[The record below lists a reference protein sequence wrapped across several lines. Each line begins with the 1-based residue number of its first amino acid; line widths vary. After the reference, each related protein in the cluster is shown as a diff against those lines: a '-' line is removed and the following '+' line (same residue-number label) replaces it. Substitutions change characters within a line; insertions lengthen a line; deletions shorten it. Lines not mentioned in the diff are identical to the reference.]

1 VLRFGPLAPGTET
14 DAVGFATRDRAPQ
27 ARPYVEICMITTP
40 DGATSQDNKSGP
52 LGGPSDQAMLRAWR
66 QMCDVIL
73 VGAGT
78 VRAEGYGLP
87 SRADVNIAVVTASC
101 NIDPTIPL
109 FASGRGFLATSLD
122 APEMPVA
129 SVRAG
134 TGSVDLAGIIDQL
147 NANVVHVEGG
157 PRLNASLLDAD
168 LVDAI
173 NLTFSH
179 RLAGKHHSDPV
190 TTATRNTTRFSL
202 VDAARDGDFVFA
214 RYERK
219 R

>member
-1 VLRFGPLAPGTET
+1 MQRFGPKAPGTET
-14 DAVGFATRDRAPQ
+14 DAVGFATRERPPQ
-27 ARPYVEICMITTP
+27 GRPHVEICMITTA
-40 DGATSQDNKSGP
+40 DGATSLNDTSGP
-52 LGGPSDQAMLRAWR
+52 LGGPADQAMLRAWR
-66 QMCDVIL
+66 QMCDIVL

-87 SRADVNIAVVTASC
+87 SREDLNIAVVTATC
-101 NIDPTIPL
+101 NIDPSIPL
-109 FASGRGFLATSLD
+109 FASGRGFLATSVD
-122 APEMPVA
+122 APESPVA

-134 TGSVDLAGIIDQL
+134 TGSVDLAGIINQL
-147 NANVVHVEGG
+147 GANVIHVEGG

-173 NLTFSH
+173 NLTFSN

-190 TTATRNTTRFSL
+190 ATSTHDATRFSL

>member
-1 VLRFGPLAPGTET
+1 MDPGTET
-14 DAVGFATRDRAPQ
+14 DASGFATRVRPNTGRAH
-27 ARPYVEICMITTP
+27 VEICMITTP
-40 DGATSQDNKSGP
+40 DGATSLNNTSGP
-52 LGGPSDQAMLRAWR
+52 LGGPADQAMLRAWR

-87 SRADVNIAVVTASC
+87 SRADLNIAVVTASC
-101 NIDPTIPL
+101 NVDPAIPL

-122 APEMPVA
+122 APDTPIA

-134 TGSVDLAGIIDQL
+134 KGSVDLAGIIDQL
-147 NANVVHVEGG
+147 DARIIHVEGG
-157 PRLNASLLDAD
+157 PRLNASLLDAG

-179 RLAGKHHSDPV
+179 RLAGHHHSDPIA
-190 TTATRNTTRFSL
+190 TATRDTTRFTL
-202 VDAARDGDFVFA
+202 VDAARDGDFVFV
-214 RYERK
+214 RYERT

>member
-1 VLRFGPLAPGTET
+1 
-14 DAVGFATRDRAPQ
+14 
-27 ARPYVEICMITTP
+27 MITTP
-40 DGATSQDNKSGP
+40 DGATSMKSTSGP
-52 LGGPSDQAMLRAWR
+52 LGGPPDQDMLRAWR
-66 QMCDVIL
+66 QMCDVVM

-87 SRADVNIAVVTASC
+87 TRPDLNIAVVTASC
-101 NIDPTIPL
+101 DVDPTIPL
-109 FASGRGFLATSLD
+109 FASGRGFLATATD
-122 APEMPVA
+122 APDSPVA

-134 TGSVDLAGIIDQL
+134 TGTVDLAGIIEQL
-147 NANVVHVEGG
+147 DARVIHVEGG

-168 LVDAI
+168 LVDAV

-179 RLAGKHHSDPV
+179 RLAGPHHSDPV
-190 TTATRNTTRFSL
+190 ATATRSSTRFCL

-214 RYERK
+214 RYERF

>member
-1 VLRFGPLAPGTET
+1 MAPGTEI

-27 ARPYVEICMITTP
+27 ARPHVEICMITTP
-40 DGATSQDNKSGP
+40 DGATSLNNTSGP
-52 LGGPSDQAMLRAWR
+52 LGGPPDQDMLRAWR

-87 SRADVNIAVVTASC
+87 SRPDLDIAVVTATC

-122 APEMPVA
+122 APETPVR

-134 TGSVDLAGIIDQL
+134 SGSVDLAGIITQL
-147 NANVVHVEGG
+147 DARVVHVEGG
-157 PRLNASLLDAD
+157 PRLNASLLDAG

-190 TTATRNTTRFSL
+190 ATATRDTTRFSL